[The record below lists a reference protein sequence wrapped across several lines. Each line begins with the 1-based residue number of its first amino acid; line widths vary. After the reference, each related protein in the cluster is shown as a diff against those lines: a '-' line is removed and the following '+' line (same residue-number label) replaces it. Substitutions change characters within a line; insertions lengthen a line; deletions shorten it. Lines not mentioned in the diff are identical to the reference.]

1 MEEILTKLYSLQRRG
16 IQPGLERTL
25 AMLEH
30 LGNPHHSLNVLHV
43 AGTNGK
49 GTVACVLAS
58 ILQEAGE
65 TVGLYTSPHIRSF
78 NERIRING
86 VPITDSDI
94 VELYRKV
101 EPIAESVG
109 ATFFEITTVMA
120 LYKFHG
126 NTSTNVLECGLGG
139 RFDATNVVTPRI
151 AIITSIDY
159 DHQEWLGSTLEAIA
173 REKAGI
179 IKAGADVII
188 GEPRAELRPI
198 FEARAAEVGARSIA
212 YLDELGWRY
221 SILDHSLAGMH
232 LELVVGNWKFDNF
245 FVPFHGEHQIRN
257 IGIALAALSCYWAD
271 SSPSRAEEIIRC
283 GVANVQRNSGIRA
296 RIEVVQRV
304 PLLVLDVAHNPAGCR
319 ALVEVLSQPPFPS
332 SGWNVVF
339 GVMRDKDYAAMLDE
353 LGKIAACFYI
363 AAPRTE
369 RSCDPQTLAAATR
382 TKGYAA
388 KIFPSIAG
396 ALCNALDNRMPT
408 VCLGSF
414 FVIEEALEFLD
425 QLKTCS

>member
-30 LGNPHHSLNVLHV
+30 LGNPHHALNVLHV

-86 VPITDSDI
+86 VPITDLDI

-120 LYKFHG
+120 LCKFHK
-126 NTSTNVLECGLGG
+126 NTTTNVLECGLGG
-139 RFDATNVVTPRI
+139 RFDATNVVTPRV

-173 REKAGI
+173 GEKAGI
-179 IKAGADVII
+179 IKAGADVIV
-188 GEPRAELRPI
+188 GEPRTELRPI
-198 FEARAAEVGARSIA
+198 FEARAAEVGVRSIA

-221 SILDHSLAGMH
+221 SILDHSLEGMH

-257 IGIALAALSCYWAD
+257 IGIALAALRCYWAD
-271 SSPSRAEEIIRC
+271 SPPPRAEEIIRC

-296 RIEVVQRV
+296 RIEVVRRD

-332 SGWNVVF
+332 GWNVVF

-353 LGKIAACFYI
+353 LGKIATCFYI

-369 RSCDPQTLAAATR
+369 RSCDPHTLAVATR
-382 TKGYAA
+382 NRGYAA
-388 KIFPSIAG
+388 NVFPSIAE
-396 ALCNALDNRMPT
+396 ALRAALASGMPT

-414 FVIEEALEFLD
+414 FVIEETLEFLD
-425 QLKTCS
+425 EIETRA

>member
-1 MEEILTKLYSLQRRG
+1 MEEILAKLYSLQRRG

-30 LGNPHHSLNVLHV
+30 LGNPHHFLNVLHV

-65 TVGLYTSPHIRSF
+65 TIGLYTSPHIRSF

-86 VPITDSDI
+86 VPISDSDI
-94 VELYRKV
+94 VESFRRV
-101 EPIAESVG
+101 EQLAEQVG

-120 LYKFHG
+120 LSKFHN
-126 NTSTNVLECGLGG
+126 NTTANILECGLGG
-139 RFDATNVVTPRI
+139 RFDATNVVTPRV

-159 DHQEWLGSTLEAIA
+159 DHQEWLGPTLEAIA
-173 REKAGI
+173 GEKAGI

-198 FEARAAEVGARSIA
+198 FETRAAEVGARSVA
-212 YLDELGWRY
+212 NLDELGWRY
-221 SILDHSLAGMH
+221 RILDHTLDGMH
-232 LELVVGNWKFDNF
+232 LELAVGEWKFDNF
-245 FVPFHGEHQIRN
+245 FVPFHGEHQVRN
-257 IGIALAALSCYWAD
+257 IGIALAALSRYWAD
-271 SSPSRAEEIIRC
+271 SPPSEAEEIIRR
-283 GVANVQRNSGIRA
+283 GVAKVQRNSGIRA
-296 RIEVVQRV
+296 RIEIVRRD

-332 SGWNVVF
+332 GWNVVF
-339 GVMRDKDYAAMLDE
+339 GVMRDKDYVAMLDE

-369 RSCDPQTLAAATR
+369 RSCDPQTLAAVTR

-388 KIFPSIAG
+388 NVFPSIAD
-396 ALCNALDNRMPT
+396 ALCTALASGMPT

-425 QLKTCS
+425 QPKTCS